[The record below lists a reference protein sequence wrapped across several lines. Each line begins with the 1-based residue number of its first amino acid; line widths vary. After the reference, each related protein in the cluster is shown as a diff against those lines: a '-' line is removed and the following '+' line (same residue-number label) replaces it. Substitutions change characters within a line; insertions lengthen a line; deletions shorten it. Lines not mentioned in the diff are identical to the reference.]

1 MALYPVHA
9 GALAAYEDADFA
21 SRLGVESA
29 SEVQYY
35 VRLARGAGDVLEY
48 GAGRGR
54 VTLPMA
60 RAGAR
65 VVAVDLST
73 QLSAAL
79 EGALTSEPSGV
90 RRRVTVKLGDMRSLR
105 LGRTFPLV
113 LAPSDTFSHLYTR
126 TDVEAFLACV
136 RAHLA
141 PGGTFVFDMAWP
153 RLPHGDETAEEAQRT
168 DYDPIAQV
176 VSTWCDSLGGP
187 VLLARRVFFPRELEL
202 LLHQS
207 GFGAVR
213 LRAVSTTK
221 LGERSRLRVSCRAP
235 RGKKA
240 VTAC

>member
-29 SEVQYY
+29 SEVRYY

-73 QLSAAL
+73 QLLAAL
-79 EGALTSEPSGV
+79 EEALASEPTEV
-90 RRRVTVKLGDMRSLR
+90 RRRVNVKPGDMRSLR

-126 TDVEAFLACV
+126 ADAEAFLACV
-136 RAHLA
+136 REHLT
-141 PGGTFVFDMAWP
+141 PGGTFVFDLALP
-153 RLPHGDETAEEAQRT
+153 RLPHGDEGTERT

-176 VSTWCDSLGGP
+176 ASTWCDSLEGP
-187 VLLARRVFFPRELEL
+187 VLLARRLFFPRELEL
-202 LLHQS
+202 LLHQG

-213 LRAVSTTK
+213 LRAVSAK
-221 LGERSRLRVSCRAP
+221 EHGERSRLRVSCRAP

-240 VTAC
+240 VTEC